1 MIKEKYYTERQD
13 ESLFLVVG
21 RHNYMPNPTGKVAAH
36 WQAVVEELESQD
48 LIRYESSKSYNL
60 TKSGFDLATEIGNK
74 K

>member
-1 MIKEKYYTERQD
+1 
-13 ESLFLVVG
+13 
-21 RHNYMPNPTGKVAAH
+21 MPNPTGKVAAH